1 MTLESS
7 SQRLDGLSTYA
18 PIGVMM
24 AAEGNR
30 GTRRVVLW
38 RPAQEVLAI
47 SQSLGRSTLVPVRV
61 TNGTASDAGLA
72 LGRGP
77 TLLYRDESQQRKP

>member
-1 MTLESS
+1 
-7 SQRLDGLSTYA
+7 
-18 PIGVMM
+18 MM
-24 AAEGNR
+24 QADERR
-30 GTRRVVLW
+30 GTRRIILW

-47 SQSLGRSTLVPVRV
+47 SQSLGRSALVPVRV

-77 TLLYRDESQQRKP
+77 ILLYRDEAQQSKP

>member
-1 MTLESS
+1 
-7 SQRLDGLSTYA
+7 
-18 PIGVMM
+18 
-24 AAEGNR
+24 
-30 GTRRVVLW
+30 VVLW

>member
-1 MTLESS
+1 
-7 SQRLDGLSTYA
+7 
-18 PIGVMM
+18 MM
-24 AAEGNR
+24 AAEVNR

-38 RPAQEVLAI
+38 RPAQDVLAI

-77 TLLYRDESQQRKP
+77 ILLYRDEAQQGKP